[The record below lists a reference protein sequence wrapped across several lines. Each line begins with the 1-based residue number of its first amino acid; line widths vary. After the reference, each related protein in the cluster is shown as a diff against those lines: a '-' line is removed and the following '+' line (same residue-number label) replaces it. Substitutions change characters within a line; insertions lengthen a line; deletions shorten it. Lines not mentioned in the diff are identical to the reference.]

1 MSKKKQLYAF
11 YCAGP
16 VSEDRLMK
24 AMDKFHNYMKQNKP
38 QTEFAI
44 AMYIDECPPN
54 IFDRLAFSSAM
65 RKVREEGAV
74 LLLPTEDTIPRAF
87 WEALFH
93 ERKPVKV
100 HVVCSRQRG
109 CFFINVYTKTAFR

>member
-24 AMDKFHNYMKQNKP
+24 AMDKFYNYMKQNKP

-44 AMYIDECPPN
+44 AVYIDECPPN

-100 HVVCSRQRG
+100 HV
-109 CFFINVYTKTAFR
+109 INHPQYGDDFLSTF

>member
-44 AMYIDECPPN
+44 AN
-54 IFDRLAFSSAM
+54 
-65 RKVREEGAV
+65 
-74 LLLPTEDTIPRAF
+74 
-87 WEALFH
+87 
-93 ERKPVKV
+93 V
-100 HVVCSRQRG
+100 H
-109 CFFINVYTKTAFR
+109 